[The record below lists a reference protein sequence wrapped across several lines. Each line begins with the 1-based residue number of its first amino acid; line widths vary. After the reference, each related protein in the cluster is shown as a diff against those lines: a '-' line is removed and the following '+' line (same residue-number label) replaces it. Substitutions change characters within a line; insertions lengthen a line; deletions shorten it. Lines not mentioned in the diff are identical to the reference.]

1 MGCVRMRGNDVEL
14 VYEMLTEPNSTIT
27 IAP

>member
-1 MGCVRMRGNDVEL
+1 MRGNDVEL